1 MPNWLA
7 TLLPVLSALLGVL
20 VANRG
25 SAQRDMISRLW
36 EQRVKVYIEIMDWTL
51 TVAHELKLE
60 DASNAEKLAPEVY
73 RRLRMPDELVVR
85 LMAFASDSV
94 RRSYETCNAAIFML
108 GSETPPKIEFRT
120 VTTADMLRMLEQG
133 LGSLVTAMRGELST
147 GSLRLPFHLRRRLQR
162 YSASIDLDSALGD
175 RIGPSTDLRTALTG
189 SSGNEYRA
197 QRVEPGLLATNRGA
211 VRWLELV

>member
-1 MPNWLA
+1 MPTWLA
-7 TLLPVLSALLGVL
+7 ALLPVLSALLGVL

-51 TVAHELKLE
+51 TIAHELKLE
-60 DASNAEKLAPEVY
+60 DGANAEKLAPEVY
-73 RRLRMPDELVVR
+73 QRLRMPDELMVR

-94 RRSYETCNAAIFML
+94 RRSYETCNAAISVL
-108 GSETPPKIEFRT
+108 GSKTPPSFEFRP

-133 LGSLVTAMRGELST
+133 LGSLMTAIRGELST

-162 YSASIDLDSALGD
+162 YSASIDLHSMLGDEVWLLNATSSSHSALVSSMSAGC
-175 RIGPSTDLRTALTG
+175 DL
-189 SSGNEYRA
+189 NPDPE
-197 QRVEPGLLATNRGA
+197 LANHR
-211 VRWLELV
+211 